1 MMSTGEV
8 TAELQ
13 EELAARWDE
22 IGFEGTGE
30 RCLVVLP
37 SMTID
42 IPRPLLARAAPTLL
56 TLEQR
61 LICMLPLL
69 LQPGTSLVYLTS
81 ATVSPTVADY
91 WFGMVPGLD
100 TGEARRRL
108 ALLSADDRSPRPL
121 AAKLLERPDLLS
133 RVRDLIPDPE
143 RAYLLPFHANELDHQ
158 VAAPVGIPVYGVRP
172 DLAQRFGS
180 KSGARAVFADCGV
193 PHPAGVSGV
202 RSVDDVV
209 AAIRSLQAEGR
220 QAADMVLKRDTG
232 GGGHANA
239 ILRTAHAG
247 TDAEL
252 HYCVRALRPDDR
264 HTPPELFLSLLEQT
278 GGVVEELITGDDVRS
293 PSAQLR
299 ISPAGEVEVL
309 ATHDQILAGATKQS
323 YAGCRFPAS
332 SEYAGDIARQAVKVG
347 RSLARS
353 GMVGH
358 AGIDFVVRRQSAWEV
373 FAVEI
378 NPRMTGTL
386 HHAYTLRLLTGG
398 RYDPQAGLFR
408 TPGGMDR
415 FYVGLDQV
423 AGPRGTG
430 LDQLLDRAHSG
441 DVAWDPVRQTGVVF
455 QTVSG
460 LAVSGNVGVTAIGSS
475 PEEAEALLDRTVRL
489 LAGLSAG

>member
-1 MMSTGEV
+1 MTTEV
-8 TAELQ
+8 Q
-13 EELAARWDE
+13 DELAARWDE
-22 IGFEGTGE
+22 IGLEGTSE
-30 RCLVVLP
+30 RHLVVLP

-42 IPRPLLARAAPTLL
+42 IPRPLLARAALKLL

-81 ATVSPTVADY
+81 AAVSPMVADY
-91 WFGMVPGLD
+91 WFGLVPGLD

-108 ALLSADDRSPRPL
+108 TLLSADDPSPRPL
-121 AAKLLERPDLLS
+121 AAKLLERAELLS
-133 RVRDLIPDPE
+133 RIRDLIPDPE
-143 RAYLLPFHANELDHQ
+143 RAYMLPFHTNELDHQ

-209 AAIRSLQAEGR
+209 AAIRSLQVDGR
-220 QAADMVLKRDTG
+220 QAVDMVLKRDTG

-239 ILRTAHAG
+239 ILRTAHVG

-264 HTPPELFLSLLEQT
+264 HTAPELFLSLLEQV
-278 GGVVEELITGDDVRS
+278 GGVVEELITGPDVRS

-323 YAGCRFPAS
+323 YAGCRFPAY
-332 SEYAGDIARQAVKVG
+332 SEYAGDIAHQAVKVG

-353 GMVGH
+353 GVVGH
-358 AGIDFVVRRQSAWEV
+358 VGIDFVVRRQCAWEI

-398 RYDPQAGLFR
+398 RYDPQDGLFR
-408 TPGGMDR
+408 TLGGVPR
-415 FYVGLDQV
+415 CYVGLDEV
-423 AGPRGTG
+423 AVPRGIG
-430 LDQLLDRAHSG
+430 LEQLLDRARSG

-460 LAVSGNVGVTAIGSS
+460 LAVSGKVGVTAIDSS
-475 PEEAEALLDRTVRL
+475 PEEAQALLARTVRL
-489 LAGLSAG
+489 LVALSAG